1 MQRLTLT
8 ADIYFQ
14 DNGYVSDCPDLV
26 IASQGDTID
35 EARDM
40 LIEAVELTLEDMS
53 QEEFEGRM
61 SGSYFANSVFTKEE
75 IFEGCELVETGSIT
89 VNADLPFVLAR

>member
-8 ADIYFQ
+8 AEIYFQ
-14 DNGYVSDCPDLV
+14 DNGYVSDCPELG

-35 EARDM
+35 EAREM

-53 QEEFEGRM
+53 QQEYEGRL
-61 SGSYFANSVFTKEE
+61 SGAYFANSAFTEEE
-75 IFEGCELVETGSIT
+75 IFEDCELVQTGLIT

>member
-8 ADIYFQ
+8 AQIYFQ
-14 DNGYVSDCPDLV
+14 NNAYVSDCPELG

-35 EARDM
+35 EAREM

-53 QEEFEGRM
+53 QQEYEGRL
-61 SGSYFANSVFTKEE
+61 SGAYFANSAFTKDEV
-75 IFEGCELVETGSIT
+75 FEGCELVETGSIT

>member
-14 DNGYVSDCPDLV
+14 DDGYVSDCPELG
-26 IASQGDTID
+26 IASQGETID
-35 EARDM
+35 EAREM

-53 QEEFEGRM
+53 QREYEGRL
-61 SGSYFANSVFTKEE
+61 SGACFANSAFTEE
-75 IFEGCELVETGSIT
+75 ELFEGCELVKSGPIT
-89 VNADLPFVLAR
+89 VNADLPFALAR